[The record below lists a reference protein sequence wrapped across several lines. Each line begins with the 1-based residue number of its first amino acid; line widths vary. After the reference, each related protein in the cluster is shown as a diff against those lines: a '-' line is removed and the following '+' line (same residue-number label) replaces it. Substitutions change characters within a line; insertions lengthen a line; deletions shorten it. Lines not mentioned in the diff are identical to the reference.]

1 MGGDRHAN
9 CQIAI
14 DIGNQATAKFVI
26 SVNAAGTLFLDAPAQ
41 LADPA
46 VRTGIAHAIRPVIGL
61 ADAAA
66 LLVFN
71 GPGIAARDGG
81 DLARAQL
88 NDIGICIAFLTGEG
102 RHGQP

>member
-1 MGGDRHAN
+1 MLPR
-9 CQIAI
+9 CWFSI
-14 DIGNQATAKFVI
+14 
-26 SVNAAGTLFLDAPAQ
+26 
-41 LADPA
+41 
-46 VRTGIAHAIRPVIGL
+46 
-61 ADAAA
+61 
-66 LLVFN
+66 